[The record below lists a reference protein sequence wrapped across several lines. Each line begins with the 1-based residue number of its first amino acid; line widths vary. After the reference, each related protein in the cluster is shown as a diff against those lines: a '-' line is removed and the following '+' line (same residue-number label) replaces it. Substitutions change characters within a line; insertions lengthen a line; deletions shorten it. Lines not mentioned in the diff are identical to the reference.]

1 MPHPEQP
8 VAIVTGGAGYI
19 GQAIAA
25 GLAADGHAVAVA
37 DLDLARAQAVA
48 DRLKSS
54 GGRACAVA
62 LDVCSYAS
70 AERMVASVQE
80 ALGPISVLVN
90 NAGGSA
96 RLVGGKYG
104 PFHEA
109 EERVISAMIDINLT
123 GPLFVT
129 RAVVP
134 QMVARRQG
142 RIVHVG
148 SICGVQGTENV
159 ADYSAAKGGV
169 IAFTKVLAKELGP
182 HGIRV
187 NCVSPGLVPRP
198 DEDPARARASNYLGG
213 VCSAEDVAELVR
225 FLVSEKSGFITGHN
239 HIIDG
244 GRSLATKNG

>member
-1 MPHPEQP
+1 MTHPTPP

-48 DRLKSS
+48 DRLTAA
-54 GGRACAVA
+54 GRRAIAVQ
-62 LDVCSYAS
+62 LDVCSYPS
-70 AERMVASVQE
+70 AQRMAETVQQ
-80 ALGPISVLVN
+80 ALGPIAVLVN

-96 RLVGGKYG
+96 RLVGGTYG

-109 EERVISAMIDINLT
+109 EERVISAMVDINLK

-142 RIVHVG
+142 AIVNVG
-148 SICGVQGTENV
+148 SICGVQGTEMV

-169 IAFTKVLAKELGP
+169 IAFTRVLAKELGP

-187 NCVSPGLVPRP
+187 NCVSPGIVPRP
-198 DEDPARARASNYLGG
+198 DEDPARALGGNYLGR
-213 VCSAEDVAELVR
+213 VCTAEDVAELVR
-225 FLVSEKSGFITGHN
+225 FLASDRSGFITGHN

-244 GRSLATKNG
+244 GRSLAVKNG